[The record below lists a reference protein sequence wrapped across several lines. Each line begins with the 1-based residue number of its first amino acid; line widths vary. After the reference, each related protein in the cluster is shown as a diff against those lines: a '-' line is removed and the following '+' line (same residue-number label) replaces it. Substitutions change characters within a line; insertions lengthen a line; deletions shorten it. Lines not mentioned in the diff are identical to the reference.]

1 MKIIKEIYDYR
12 QMVYSL
18 VRKEL
23 RGRYKGSA
31 LGFLWTFI
39 NPLMQLVIY
48 TVVFSVIM
56 RSGIEKYYLFLF
68 IGLIPWNFF
77 SASLVG
83 GSRAILN
90 QQSMVTKI
98 YFPREVLP
106 ISFVTSSFVNMLY
119 CFIVVFAV
127 VILSGTR
134 IDFIALLYLPL
145 VMAVEY
151 ILSLGAALISSAV
164 TVYFRDM
171 EHILGIVVQAWM
183 FLTPIMY
190 SIDDIPSSLR
200 LIFNLNPMTTVI
212 SAYRDILYY
221 SRIPDITNMFIALV
235 LGIIVLIL
243 GMAVFNRLKRGFAE
257 EM

>member
-1 MKIIKEIYDYR
+1 MKILKEIYDYR

-23 RGRYKGSA
+23 RGRYKGSV

-145 VMAVEY
+145 IMAVEY

-221 SRIPDITNMFIALV
+221 SRIPDITNLFIALV
-235 LGIIVLIL
+235 LGIIVLII

>member
-1 MKIIKEIYDYR
+1 MKIIREIYDYR

-23 RGRYKGSA
+23 RGRYKGSV

-106 ISFVTSSFVNMLY
+106 ISFVTSAFVNMLY

-151 ILSLGAALISSAV
+151 LLALGAALISSAV

-190 SIDDIPSSLR
+190 SIDDIPSSLK

-221 SRIPDITNMFIALV
+221 SRIPDITNMLIALV
-235 LGIIVLIL
+235 LGVIVLII